1 MSQRSPLMPIN
12 SDGILRLPRPES
24 VAYDDAMEDVAVCP
38 HGLTF
43 EDELDVLRKVYKETT
58 DD

>member
-1 MSQRSPLMPIN
+1 MSLNS
-12 SDGILRLPRPES
+12 SDGILRLPRPEP
-24 VAYDDAMEDVAVCP
+24 VAYDDSEMDDLAVCP

-58 DD
+58 DDK